1 MIFYFMIFYGFPDI
15 FNMML
20 NFHWISC
27 PFPNDVF
34 QMILAWIFDLEKQLP
49 LYWLCYSR
57 EVNHLVISNM
67 RLAILGHTRV
77 TAVRRSEALRHA
89 SPDGQ
94 DTRLASR
101 SRHASNESSNQQ
113 KQHGS
118 STEGLRQSCQV
129 RFGPC
134 ADLPQPIWMSQL
146 RLLRR
151 TSSKQ
156 NPAMENPAV

>member
-1 MIFYFMIFYGFPDI
+1 
-15 FNMML
+15 MML

-67 RLAILGHTRV
+67 RLAILGHSHV

-89 SPDGQ
+89 SHDGQ

-101 SRHASNESSNQQ
+101 SRHASNNSSKDQQ

-118 STEGLRQSCQV
+118 STESGTHTLYVLHLYSLYICISLSLSLSLSR
-129 RFGPC
+129 
-134 ADLPQPIWMSQL
+134 
-146 RLLRR
+146 
-151 TSSKQ
+151 
-156 NPAMENPAV
+156 

>member
-34 QMILAWIFDLEKQLP
+34 QMILAWIFDLEKQLL

-67 RLAILGHTRV
+67 RLAILGHSRV
-77 TAVRRSEALRHA
+77 TAVRRSEALRA
-89 SPDGQ
+89 PLWSGL
-94 DTRLASR
+94 RSLLFCLASEQVVPDQGHLMSR
-101 SRHASNESSNQQ
+101 SHRPFHVQLPSS
-113 KQHGS
+113 H
-118 STEGLRQSCQV
+118 
-129 RFGPC
+129 
-134 ADLPQPIWMSQL
+134 PIRCS
-146 RLLRR
+146 
-151 TSSKQ
+151 
-156 NPAMENPAV
+156 